1 MQQIYPLGVET
12 CKPHIGKTVC
22 AVLRDGRYYI
32 GTITDVNEKG
42 IQLNGG
48 YASGANVL
56 STQPAKAKK
65 QLQQLKSK
73 SKGNHKASTKAVP
86 QANDQAQTKA
96 YGCGPGYPV
105 YGGYPGYGFPGN
117 PYGAYAL
124 DWAAIALLF
133 LIPFLFI

>member
-1 MQQIYPLGVET
+1 MQQIYPLGVEA

-32 GTITDVNEKG
+32 GTITDVNENG

-48 YASGANVL
+48 YAPEATVL

-73 SKGNHKASTKAVP
+73 SKGHKAAVKSDAPVHTKAFG
-86 QANDQAQTKA
+86 
-96 YGCGPGYPV
+96 YGPGV
-105 YGGYPGYGFPGN
+105 PGYG
-117 PYGAYAL
+117 YGYGDYAL
-124 DWAAIALLF
+124 DWAALALLF
-133 LIPFLFI
+133 LIPFFFI

>member
-1 MQQIYPLGVET
+1 MQQIYPLGVDT

-22 AVLRDGRYYI
+22 AVMRDGRYYI
-32 GTITDVNEKG
+32 GTITDVNENG

-48 YASGANVL
+48 YASEANVL

-65 QLQQLKSK
+65 QLNQLKSK
-73 SKGNHKASTKAVP
+73 SKGANKAVTKANAQV
-86 QANDQAQTKA
+86 QTKA
-96 YGCGPGYPV
+96 FGYGPGYPG
-105 YGGYPGYGFPGN
+105 YGYGGGYPGYAYN
-117 PYGAYAL
+117 AYAF